1 MEIFK
6 MKKVILLVSLGVL
19 LLFAPACRR
28 QSVKHYSE
36 GTSVDRNM
44 ENAEDL
50 NFTGEPS
57 LRWEHSKDANLKII
71 YFDFDKSA
79 LTIGSIENLRENADY
94 LKKNPRMKVVIEGH
108 TDNRG
113 TTEYN
118 LSLGQRRS
126 MKVKEYY
133 VQFGVEGDR
142 IATISYG
149 KENPIELENNEL
161 AWSKNR
167 RAETRVLSRNQNK

>member
-1 MEIFK
+1 
-6 MKKVILLVSLGVL
+6 MKKIFLFVSLGFL
-19 LLFAPACRR
+19 LVFAPACRK
-28 QSVKHYSE
+28 QSIKHYSE
-36 GTSVDRNM
+36 GTSSDRVM

-50 NFTGEPS
+50 DFTGGEPS

-79 LTIGSIENLRENADY
+79 LTNSSIENLRQNADY
-94 LKKNPRMKVVIEGH
+94 LKKNPKMKVVIEGH

-133 VQFGVEGDR
+133 VQFGVEAGR

>member
-1 MEIFK
+1 
-6 MKKVILLVSLGVL
+6 MKKGFLLVSLGIL
-19 LLFAPACRR
+19 LIFVSACRK
-28 QSVKHYSE
+28 QSVKHYSG
-36 GTSVDRNM
+36 GTSNDGSM
-44 ENAEDL
+44 GNAEDL
-50 NFTGEPS
+50 NFTDEPS

-71 YFDFDKSA
+71 YFDFDKST
-79 LTIGSIENLRENADY
+79 LTGSSVETLRENAAY
-94 LKKNPRMKVVIEGH
+94 LKKNPKINVVIEGH

-133 VQFGVEGDR
+133 VQFGVVGDR

-149 KENPIELENNEL
+149 KENPVELESNEL

-167 RAETRVLSRNQNK
+167 RAETRVLSRNQSK